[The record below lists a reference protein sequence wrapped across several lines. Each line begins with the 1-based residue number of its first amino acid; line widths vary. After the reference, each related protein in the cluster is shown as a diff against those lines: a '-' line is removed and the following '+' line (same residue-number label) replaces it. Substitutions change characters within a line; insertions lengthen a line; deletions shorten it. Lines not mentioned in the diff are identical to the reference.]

1 VSLWQKKVESKN
13 PIFELLQVDKLIE
26 NISGYIETRL
36 ELFKLDIQEGLAKI
50 LANLAF
56 FSILLLLILIVLI
69 FISMSVG
76 FYLNKVLDS
85 SFWGFGIVA
94 SFYLLL
100 LILFILFSKK
110 NMEVITSHIQ
120 KIIDKNLSN
129 NQNNDKPKNN

>member
-1 VSLWQKKVESKN
+1 MGNKN

-56 FSILLLLILIVLI
+56 FSILLLLILIGLI
-69 FISMSVG
+69 FISMTIS
-76 FYLNKVLDS
+76 FYLNKALES
-85 SFWGFGIVA
+85 SFLGFGIVA
-94 SFYLLL
+94 LFYLLL
-100 LILFILFSKK
+100 LVLFILFSKK

-129 NQNNDKPKNN
+129 NQNDDKPKNN